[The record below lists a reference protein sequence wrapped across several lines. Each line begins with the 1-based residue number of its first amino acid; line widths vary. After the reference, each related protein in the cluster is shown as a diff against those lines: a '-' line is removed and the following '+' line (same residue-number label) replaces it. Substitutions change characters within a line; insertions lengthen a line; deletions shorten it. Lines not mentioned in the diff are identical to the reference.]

1 MSISDRLDQ
10 IEARADAAT
19 EGPWE
24 RGDHYHVQAA
34 SHCQCWPE
42 HGPLISEKRMD
53 INGTMRLA
61 HVHRRS
67 EPLWEYGIYA
77 PTEYG
82 GALVVN
88 ETSEY
93 GYMDDV
99 DAEFIAHARTDV
111 PALVAALRAVLDLH
125 KPDKFDG
132 QGWTKD
138 GYGIITPACRT
149 CGTADE
155 YAVHWPC
162 PTYRAITTALR
173 EEA

>member
-67 EPLWEYGIYA
+67 EPLWGYGIYA
-77 PTEYG
+77 TTEYG

-93 GYMDDV
+93 GYMDDA
-99 DAEFIAHARTDV
+99 DAEFIAASRTDV
-111 PALVAALRAVLDLH
+111 PALVAALRAVLDLCELIEKAHAANPKQTYEQGMEVAAH
-125 KPDKFDG
+125 KV
-132 QGWTKD
+132 
-138 GYGIITPACRT
+138 RT
-149 CGTADE
+149 VIA
-155 YAVHWPC
+155 A
-162 PTYRAITTALR
+162 ALG
-173 EEA
+173 EGS